1 MPLKLSFELSDADLD
16 HFRKLLADARTR
28 KIGADES
35 ELVAGAR
42 SLLEK
47 VRRKETADFVR
58 DRLLAL
64 ESLIKMLED
73 TEWALAGENRER
85 VSRALCY
92 FTAPQDLIPDDT
104 PVFGFLDDAVMI
116 ELIVIELRHE
126 IEAYADFRNYRE
138 AEERRRGP
146 EAPTTRETWIT
157 RRRQQLQTR
166 MLRRRGRVRRHERF
180 SRPSSLL

>member
-1 MPLKLSFELSDADLD
+1 MPLKLTFELSDADLE

-28 KIGADES
+28 TNGAKER

-42 SLLEK
+42 LLLEK
-47 VRRKETADFVR
+47 VRRNETADFVR

-73 TEWALAGENRER
+73 TEWALAGENRDR
-85 VSRALCY
+85 VTHALCY
-92 FTAPQDLIPDDT
+92 FNSPHDLIPDET

-116 ELIVIELRHE
+116 ELIVVELRHE
-126 IEAYADFRNYRE
+126 LQAYADFCNYRK
-138 AEERRRGP
+138 AEEQRRGP
-146 EAPTTRETWIT
+146 EAPTTRETWIA

-166 MLRRRGRVRRHERF
+166 MRRRRGRVRRGERF

>member
-16 HFRKLLADARTR
+16 HFRKLLADAHARTN
-28 KIGADES
+28 GSSEG

-42 SLLEK
+42 RLLEK
-47 VRRKETADFVR
+47 VRRNETADFVR

-64 ESLIKMLED
+64 ESLIQMLED
-73 TEWALAGENRER
+73 TEWALSGENRER

-92 FTAPQDLIPDDT
+92 FTAPHDLIPDET
-104 PVFGFLDDAVMI
+104 PIFGFLDDAVMI
-116 ELIVIELRHE
+116 ELIVVDLHHEL
-126 IEAYADFRNYRE
+126 EAYADFCNYRA

-146 EAPTTRETWIT
+146 EAPTTRETWIA

-166 MLRRRGRVRRHERF
+166 MMRRRGRVRRHERF
-180 SRPSSLL
+180 SRPSSLF